1 MRRIAASV
9 KRRPVLLAS
18 LLTATLL
25 VMCERYHAS
34 ATIKVVNDAGVTLQ
48 NVQLK
53 GPCFVRT
60 GVAMDP
66 GAFKTYWVFPCGE
79 HATLSFQVAH
89 SSHSAVGYLMTLPH
103 GQLVFTVRPGLA
115 VNVSESPQQAH

>member
-79 HATLSFQVAH
+79 HACRAS
-89 SSHSAVGYLMTLPH
+89 LP
-103 GQLVFTVRPGLA
+103 VVIPRPDRTGLRA
-115 VNVSESPQQAH
+115 RWIV